1 MLNVHN
7 LSVSF
12 MGTDLFSGITFKLNK
27 GDRIGLIGKNGAGK
41 STLLK
46 VLSKDIE
53 TSGGTLAFD
62 KDIRMGFLRQD
73 IDFVAGR
80 TILEEAYQAFV
91 EIKEIEGKLDEI
103 NTQLAT
109 RTDYESD
116 EYSQLIIDL
125 TDFTERYELLGGYN
139 YQGDTEKILQ
149 GLGFQREDFD
159 KLTDTFSGGWRM
171 RIELAKLLLQN
182 NDILLLDEPTNH
194 LDIESIIWLE
204 NFLKTY
210 SGAIVLVSHDKMFL
224 DNVTNRTIEISLG
237 QIYDYKKPYSE
248 FLVLRAEIKEKQLQ
262 AQKNQEKE
270 IKQKQHL
277 INKFKAKA
285 SKASMAQ
292 SLMKQLDKVE
302 LIEVDQDDNKAMSLR
317 FAISKDPGKI
327 IIEAENLSKSYG
339 DKHVLSNVDLL
350 IERNSKIAF
359 VGQNGQGKSTL
370 AKMMVNDIPFEG
382 NLKLGHNVEIGY
394 FAQNQSEH
402 LPPEKTVLEIMEDA
416 ATDGNRMR
424 VRDMLGAFLFG
435 GDAVDKKAKV
445 LSGGERN
452 RLALCKLLLAPF
464 NVLIMD
470 EPTNHLDIASK
481 NVLKQALNQFK
492 GTLIVVSHD
501 RDFLQGLTSTV
512 YGFKDKVIKEYL
524 GDIDYFL
531 EQHKIENLREAEKR
545 TVVKVDKTSQK
556 STSQQGSSAQEKD
569 LKKLNNKLSRIET
582 EIADLEKEIEKID
595 IELAQNYEEVSS
607 QPNFFENYKDKKAA
621 VDALMADWEKVEGQ
635 ISNFS

>member
-7 LSVSF
+7 LTVSF
-12 MGTDLFSGITFKLNK
+12 MGSDLFSGITFKLNK

-53 TSGGTLAFD
+53 SSGGTMAFD
-62 KDIRMGFLRQD
+62 KDIQIGFLRQD
-73 IDFVAGR
+73 IDFVQGR
-80 TILEEAYQAFV
+80 TILEEAYQAFE
-91 EIKEIEGKLDEI
+91 EIKEIELKLDAI
-103 NTQLAT
+103 NEQLAT
-109 RTDYESD
+109 RTDYES
-116 EYSQLIIDL
+116 EIYSQLIIDL
-125 TDFTERYELLGGYN
+125 TDLTERYELLGGYN
-139 YQGDTEKILQ
+139 YKGDTEKILQ

-204 NFLKTY
+204 NFLKSY
-210 SGAIVLVSHDKMFL
+210 AGAIVLVSHDKMFL

-237 QIYDYKKPYSE
+237 QIYDYKKPYSQ
-248 FLVLRAEIKEKQLQ
+248 FLLLRGEIKEKQLQ

-270 IKQKQHL
+270 IKQKQLL

-302 LIEVDQDDNKAMSLR
+302 LIEVDQDDNAAMNVR
-317 FAISKDPGKI
+317 FAISKEPGKVVV
-327 IIEAENLSKSYG
+327 EAEKISKSYG
-339 DKHVLSNVDLL
+339 DNHVLENVDLL

-370 AKMMVNDIPFEG
+370 AKMMVGEIPFEG
-382 NLKLGHNVEIGY
+382 YLKLGHNVEIGY

-424 VRDMLGAFLFG
+424 VRDMLGSFLFG

-452 RLALCKLLLAPF
+452 RLALCKLLLSPF

-481 NVLKQALNQFK
+481 NVLKEALKQFN
-492 GTLIVVSHD
+492 GTLILVSHD

-512 YGFKDKVIKEYL
+512 FGFKDKVIKEYL

-531 EQHKIENLREAEKR
+531 EQHKMENLREAEKR
-545 TVVKVDKTSQK
+545 TVVKVDK
-556 STSQQGSSAQEKD
+556 STSKKVHELTRDQEKQLRK
-569 LKKLNNKLSRIET
+569 LKNKLSKIENQISDLET
-582 EIADLEKEIEKID
+582 EIAKID
-595 IELAQNYEEVSS
+595 LQLAENYDEVSS
-607 QPNFFENYKDKKAA
+607 KPNFFENYKAKKAQLES
-621 VDALMADWEKVEGQ
+621 LMSDWEQVEQ
-635 ISNFS
+635 ELTDF

>member
-12 MGTDLFSGITFKLNK
+12 MGTDLFSGITFK
-27 GDRIGLIGKNGAGK
+27 LIGKNGAGK

-103 NTQLAT
+103 NTQLAI

-556 STSQQGSSAQEKD
+556 STTQQGSSAQEKD

>member
-1 MLNVHN
+1 
-7 LSVSF
+7 

-53 TSGGTLAFD
+53 TSGGTMAFD

-91 EIKEIEGKLDEI
+91 ENKEIEVKLDEI
-103 NTQLAT
+103 NAQLAT

-116 EYSQLIIDL
+116 GYSQLIIDL
-125 TDFTERYELLGGYN
+125 TDYTERYELLGGYN

-204 NFLKTY
+204 NFLKGY

-248 FLVLRAEIKEKQLQ
+248 FLVLRGEIKEKQLQ

-302 LIEVDQDDNKAMSLR
+302 LIEVDQDDNQAMSLR

-370 AKMMVNDIPFEG
+370 AKMMVNEIPFEG

-424 VRDMLGAFLFG
+424 VRDMLGSFLFG

-545 TVVKVDKTSQK
+545 TVVKVDKTSNK
-556 STSQQGSSAQEKD
+556 SAAQQGSRAQEKD

-595 IELAQNYEEVSS
+595 LELAQNYDEVSS
-607 QPNFFENYKDKKAA
+607 QPNFFEKYKGKKAA
-621 VDALMADWEKVEGQ
+621 LDTLMADWEKIEGQ

>member
-1 MLNVHN
+1 
-7 LSVSF
+7 
-12 MGTDLFSGITFKLNK
+12 
-27 GDRIGLIGKNGAGK
+27 
-41 STLLK
+41 
-46 VLSKDIE
+46 
-53 TSGGTLAFD
+53 
-62 KDIRMGFLRQD
+62 MGFLRQD

-91 EIKEIEGKLDEI
+91 EIKEIEVKLDEI
-103 NTQLAT
+103 NAQLAT

-116 EYSQLIIDL
+116 GYSQLIIDL
-125 TDFTERYELLGGYN
+125 TDYTERYELLGGYN

-204 NFLKTY
+204 NFLKGY

-248 FLVLRAEIKEKQLQ
+248 FLVLRGEIKEKQLQ

-302 LIEVDQDDNKAMSLR
+302 LIEVDQDDNQAMSLR

-370 AKMMVNDIPFEG
+370 AKMMVNEIPFEG

-424 VRDMLGAFLFG
+424 VRDMLGSFLFG

-481 NVLKQALNQFK
+481 NVLKQALNQFN

-545 TVVKVDKTSQK
+545 TVVKVDKTSNK
-556 STSQQGSSAQEKD
+556 PAAQQGSRAQEKD

-595 IELAQNYEEVSS
+595 LELAQNYDEVSS
-607 QPNFFENYKDKKAA
+607 QPNFFEKYKGKKAA
-621 VDALMADWEKVEGQ
+621 LDALMADWEKIEGQ

>member
-46 VLSKDIE
+46 VLSEDIE
-53 TSGGTLAFD
+53 TSGGTMAFD
-62 KDIRMGFLRQD
+62 KDSRMGFLRQD

-339 DKHVLSNVDLL
+339 DKHVLSNVNLL

-359 VGQNGQGKSTL
+359 VGQTGPGKSTL

-556 STSQQGSSAQEKD
+556 STTQQGSSAQEKD

>member
-1 MLNVHN
+1 
-7 LSVSF
+7 

-46 VLSKDIE
+46 VLSKDVE
-53 TSGGTLAFD
+53 SSGTLAFD
-62 KDIRMGFLRQD
+62 KDVQIGFLRQD
-73 IDFVAGR
+73 IDFVEGR
-80 TILEEAYQAFV
+80 TILQEAYQAFE
-91 EIKEIEGKLDEI
+91 EIKEIELKLDVI
-103 NTQLAT
+103 NEQLAT
-109 RTDYESD
+109 RTDYES
-116 EYSQLIIDL
+116 EGYSQLILDL
-125 TDFTERYELLGGYN
+125 TELTERYELLGGYN
-139 YQGDTEKILQ
+139 YQGETEKILQ

-204 NFLKTY
+204 NFLKAY

-237 QIYDYKKPYSE
+237 QIYDYKKPYSQ
-248 FLVLRAEIKEKQLQ
+248 FLLLRAEIKEKQLQ
-262 AQKNQEKE
+262 AQKNQAKE

-302 LIEVDQDDNKAMSLR
+302 LIEVDQDDNQAMNVR
-317 FAISKDPGKI
+317 FAISKEPGKI
-327 IIEAENLSKSYG
+327 VFEANELSKNYG
-339 DKHVLSNVDLL
+339 EKQVLENVNLL
-350 IERNSKIAF
+350 IERNSRIAF

-370 AKMMVNDIPFEG
+370 AKMMVGEIPFKG
-382 NLKLGHNVEIGY
+382 HLKLGHNVEVGY

-424 VRDMLGAFLFG
+424 VRDMLGSFLFG

-481 NVLKQALNQFK
+481 NVLKEALQSFK
-492 GTLIVVSHD
+492 GTLILVSHD

-512 YGFKDKVIKEYL
+512 YGFKDKEIKEYL

-531 EQHKIENLREAEKR
+531 EQHQIENLREAEKK
-545 TVVKVDKTSQK
+545 TVVKVDKIIDKKEAYQTSK
-556 STSQQGSSAQEKD
+556 AQEKE
-569 LKKLNNKLSRIET
+569 LKKLNNKRSKIET
-582 EIADLEKEIEKID
+582 EIADLEVQITALD
-595 IELAQNYEEVSS
+595 LELAQNYEEVSAR
-607 QPNFFENYKDKKAA
+607 PNFFEKYKQKKKSL
-621 VDALMADWEKVEGQ
+621 DTLMDDWELLEDT
-635 ISNFS
+635 ISNFL

>member
-7 LSVSF
+7 LTVSF

-53 TSGGTLAFD
+53 SSGTMAFD
-62 KDIRMGFLRQD
+62 KDVRVGFLRQD
-73 IDFVAGR
+73 IDFVEGR
-80 TILEEAYQAFV
+80 TILEEAYQAFE
-91 EIKEIEGKLDEI
+91 EIKEIELKLEKI
-103 NTQLAT
+103 NEQLAT
-109 RTDYESD
+109 RTDYES
-116 EYSQLIIDL
+116 EGYSELIHDL
-125 TDFTERYELLGGYN
+125 TDLTERYELLGGYN

-204 NFLKTY
+204 NFLKGY

-237 QIYDYKKPYSE
+237 QIYDYKKPYSQ
-248 FLVLRAEIKEKQLQ
+248 FLLLRAEIKEKQLQ

-302 LIEVDQDDNKAMSLR
+302 LIEVDQDDNQAMNVR
-317 FAISKDPGKI
+317 FSISKDPGKI
-327 IIEAENLSKSYG
+327 IAEGTKLSKNYG
-339 DKHVLSNVDLL
+339 EKHVLENVDLL

-370 AKMMVNDIPFEG
+370 AKMMVGEIPFEG
-382 NLKLGHNVEIGY
+382 HLKLGHNVEIGY
-394 FAQNQSEH
+394 FAQNQSEE

-416 ATDGNRMR
+416 ATDTNRMR
-424 VRDMLGAFLFG
+424 VRDMLGSFLFG

-452 RLALCKLLLAPF
+452 RLALCKLLLQPF

-481 NVLKQALNQFK
+481 NVLKEALRSFN
-492 GTLIVVSHD
+492 GTLILVSHD
-501 RDFLQGLTSTV
+501 RDFLQGLTSSV

-545 TVVKVDKTSQK
+545 TVVKVDKTSDKKDSYQL
-556 STSQQGSSAQEKD
+556 SREQEKQ
-569 LKKLNNKLSRIET
+569 LKKLRNKLSNIET
-582 EIADLEKEIEKID
+582 EVSDLESEIEKND
-595 IELAQNYEEVSS
+595 LELAQNYDEVSAR
-607 QPNFFENYKDKKAA
+607 PNFFEKYKAKKSKL
-621 VDALMADWEKVEGQ
+621 DFLMEQWEKVEEEV
-635 ISNFS
+635 SNFS

>member
-7 LSVSF
+7 LTVSF

-53 TSGGTLAFD
+53 SSAGTMAFD
-62 KDIRMGFLRQD
+62 KDIQIGFLRQD
-73 IDFVAGR
+73 IDFVEGR
-80 TILEEAYQAFV
+80 TILEEAYQAFE
-91 EIKEIEGKLDEI
+91 EIKSIELKLETI
-103 NTQLAT
+103 NNQLAT
-109 RTDYESD
+109 RTDYESE

-125 TDFTERYELLGGYN
+125 TDLTERYELLGGYN

-204 NFLKTY
+204 NFLKSY
-210 SGAIVLVSHDKMFL
+210 GGAIVLVSHDKMFL
-224 DNVTNRTIEISLG
+224 DSVTNRTIEISLG
-237 QIYDYKKPYSE
+237 QIYDYKKPYSQ
-248 FLVLRAEIKEKQLQ
+248 FLLLRGEIKEKQLQ

-270 IKQKQHL
+270 IKQKQLL

-302 LIEVDQDDNKAMSLR
+302 LIEVDQDDNATMNVR
-317 FAISKDPGKI
+317 FAISKEPGKI
-327 IIEAENLSKSYG
+327 VVEAEKISKSYG
-339 DKHVLSNVDLL
+339 EKQVLENVDLL

-370 AKMMVNDIPFEG
+370 AKMMVGDIPFDG
-382 NLKLGHNVEIGY
+382 HLKMGHNVEIGY

-452 RLALCKLLLAPF
+452 RLALCKLLLSPF

-481 NVLKQALNQFK
+481 NVLKEALRQFN
-492 GTLIVVSHD
+492 GTLILVSHD
-501 RDFLQGLTSTV
+501 RDFLQGLTTTV
-512 YGFKDKVIKEYL
+512 FGFKDKVIKEYL

-531 EQHKIENLREAEKR
+531 EQHKMENLREAEKR
-545 TVVKVDKTSQK
+545 TVLKVDKSV
-556 STSQQGSSAQEKD
+556 
-569 LKKLNNKLSRIET
+569 LKKQNELSKEQDKKLRKLKNKLTKIESQIGHLES
-582 EIADLEKEIEKID
+582 EILKID
-595 IELAQNYEEVSS
+595 TQLAENYDEVSS
-607 QPNFFENYKDKKAA
+607 KPNFFENYKAKKAQ
-621 VDALMADWEKVEGQ
+621 VEILMSDWELIEEEVEK
-635 ISNFS
+635 FS

>member
-7 LSVSF
+7 LTVSF

-53 TSGGTLAFD
+53 SSAGTMAFD
-62 KDIRMGFLRQD
+62 KDIQIGFLRQD
-73 IDFVAGR
+73 IDFVEGR
-80 TILEEAYQAFV
+80 TILEEAYQAFE
-91 EIKEIEGKLDEI
+91 EIKEIEVKLDYI
-103 NTQLAT
+103 NEQLAT
-109 RTDYESD
+109 RTDYESE

-125 TDFTERYELLGGYN
+125 TDLTERYELLGGYN

-204 NFLKTY
+204 NFLKSY
-210 SGAIVLVSHDKMFL
+210 GGAIVLVSHDKMFL

-237 QIYDYKKPYSE
+237 QIYDYKKPYSQ
-248 FLVLRAEIKEKQLQ
+248 FLLLRGEIKEKQLQ

-270 IKQKQHL
+270 IKQKQLL

-302 LIEVDQDDNKAMSLR
+302 LIEVDQDDNAAMNVR
-317 FAISKDPGKI
+317 FAISKEPGKI
-327 IIEAENLSKSYG
+327 VVEAEKMSKSYG
-339 DKHVLSNVDLL
+339 DKHVLENVDLL
-350 IERNSKIAF
+350 IERSSKIAF

-370 AKMMVNDIPFEG
+370 AKMMVGEIPFEG
-382 NLKLGHNVEIGY
+382 YLKLGHNVEIGY

-424 VRDMLGAFLFG
+424 VRDMLGSFLFG

-452 RLALCKLLLAPF
+452 RLALCKLLLSPF

-481 NVLKQALNQFK
+481 NVLKEALKQFN
-492 GTLIVVSHD
+492 GTLILVSHD

-512 YGFKDKVIKEYL
+512 FGFKDKVIKEYL

-531 EQHKIENLREAEKR
+531 EQHKMENLREAEKR
-545 TVVKVDKTSQK
+545 TVVKVDK
-556 STSQQGSSAQEKD
+556 SASKKAHELTRDQEKQLRK
-569 LKKLNNKLSRIET
+569 LKNKLTKIET
-582 EIADLEKEIEKID
+582 QIGNLESEISSIDLE
-595 IELAQNYEEVSS
+595 LAENYDEVSS
-607 QPNFFENYKDKKAA
+607 KPNFFENYKAKKAQLES
-621 VDALMADWEKVEGQ
+621 LMSDWEQVEQ
-635 ISNFS
+635 EVTDF

>member
-53 TSGGTLAFD
+53 TSGGTMAFD

-91 EIKEIEGKLDEI
+91 EIKEIEVKLDEI
-103 NTQLAT
+103 NAQLAT

-116 EYSQLIIDL
+116 GYSQLIIDL
-125 TDFTERYELLGGYN
+125 TDYTERYELLGGYN

-204 NFLKTY
+204 NFLKGY

-248 FLVLRAEIKEKQLQ
+248 FLVLRGEIKEKQLQ

-302 LIEVDQDDNKAMSLR
+302 LIEVDQDDNQAMSLR

-370 AKMMVNDIPFEG
+370 AKMMVNEIPFEG

-424 VRDMLGAFLFG
+424 VRDMLGSFLFG

-545 TVVKVDKTSQK
+545 TVVKVDKTSNK
-556 STSQQGSSAQEKD
+556 SAAQQGSRAQEKD

-595 IELAQNYEEVSS
+595 LELAQNYDEVSS
-607 QPNFFENYKDKKAA
+607 QPNFFEKYKGKKAA
-621 VDALMADWEKVEGQ
+621 LNTLMADWEKIEGQ

>member
-1 MLNVHN
+1 
-7 LSVSF
+7 

-53 TSGGTLAFD
+53 SSAGTMAFD
-62 KDIRMGFLRQD
+62 KDIQIGFLRQD
-73 IDFVAGR
+73 IDFVEGR
-80 TILEEAYQAFV
+80 TILEEAYQAFE
-91 EIKEIEGKLDEI
+91 EIKSIELKLETI
-103 NTQLAT
+103 NNQLVT
-109 RTDYESD
+109 RTDFESE

-125 TDFTERYELLGGYN
+125 TDLTERYELLGGYN

-204 NFLKTY
+204 NFLKSY
-210 SGAIVLVSHDKMFL
+210 GGAIVLVSHDKMFL

-237 QIYDYKKPYSE
+237 QIYDYKKPYSQ
-248 FLVLRAEIKEKQLQ
+248 FLLLRGEIKEKQLQ

-270 IKQKQHL
+270 IKQKQLL

-302 LIEVDQDDNKAMSLR
+302 LIEVDQDDNATMNVR
-317 FAISKDPGKI
+317 FAISKEPGKI
-327 IIEAENLSKSYG
+327 VVEAEKISKSYG
-339 DKHVLSNVDLL
+339 EKQVLENVDLL

-370 AKMMVNDIPFEG
+370 AKMMVGDIPFDG
-382 NLKLGHNVEIGY
+382 HLKLGHNVEIGY

-416 ATDGNRMR
+416 ATDGNRIR

-452 RLALCKLLLAPF
+452 RLALCKLLLSPF

-481 NVLKQALNQFK
+481 NVLKEALKQFN
-492 GTLIVVSHD
+492 GTLILVSHD
-501 RDFLQGLTSTV
+501 RDFLQGLTTTV
-512 YGFKDKVIKEYL
+512 FGFKDKVIKEYL

-531 EQHKIENLREAEKR
+531 EQHKMENLREAEKR
-545 TVVKVDKTSQK
+545 TVLKVDKSV
-556 STSQQGSSAQEKD
+556 
-569 LKKLNNKLSRIET
+569 LKKQNELSKEQDKKLRKLKNKLTKIESQIGHLES
-582 EIADLEKEIEKID
+582 EILKID
-595 IELAQNYEEVSS
+595 TQLAENYDEVSS
-607 QPNFFENYKDKKAA
+607 KPNFFENYKAKKAQ
-621 VDALMADWEKVEGQ
+621 VEILMSDWELIEEEVEK
-635 ISNFS
+635 FS

>member
-7 LSVSF
+7 LTVSF

-53 TSGGTLAFD
+53 SSAGTMAFD
-62 KDIRMGFLRQD
+62 KDIEIGFLRQD
-73 IDFVAGR
+73 IEFAEGR
-80 TILEEAYQAFV
+80 TILEEAYQAFE
-91 EIKEIEGKLDEI
+91 EIKEIELKLDAI
-103 NTQLAT
+103 NEQLAT
-109 RTDYESD
+109 RTDYES
-116 EYSQLIIDL
+116 EAYSQLIIDL
-125 TDFTERYELLGGYN
+125 TDLTERYELLGGYN

-204 NFLKTY
+204 NFLKSY
-210 SGAIVLVSHDKMFL
+210 GGAIVLVSHDKMFL
-224 DNVTNRTIEISLG
+224 DNITNRTIEISLG
-237 QIYDYKKPYSE
+237 QIYDYKKPYSQ
-248 FLVLRAEIKEKQLQ
+248 FLLLRGEIKEKQLQ

-270 IKQKQHL
+270 IKQKQLL

-302 LIEVDQDDNKAMSLR
+302 LIEVDQDDNAAMNVR
-317 FAISKDPGKI
+317 FAISKEPGKI
-327 IIEAENLSKSYG
+327 VVEAEKISKSYG
-339 DKHVLSNVDLL
+339 DKHVLENVDLL
-350 IERNSKIAF
+350 IERSSKIAF

-370 AKMMVNDIPFEG
+370 AKMMVGEIPFEG
-382 NLKLGHNVEIGY
+382 YLKLGHNVEIGY

-424 VRDMLGAFLFG
+424 VRDMLGSFLFG

-452 RLALCKLLLAPF
+452 RLALCKLLLSPF

-481 NVLKQALNQFK
+481 NVLKEALRQFN
-492 GTLIVVSHD
+492 GTLILVSHD

-512 YGFKDKVIKEYL
+512 FGFKDKVIKEYL

-531 EQHKIENLREAEKR
+531 EQHKMENLREAEKR
-545 TVVKVDKTSQK
+545 TVVKVDK
-556 STSQQGSSAQEKD
+556 STSKKAHELTRDQEKQLRK
-569 LKKLNNKLSRIET
+569 LKNKLSKIETQISNLET
-582 EIADLEKEIEKID
+582 EIAKID
-595 IELAQNYEEVSS
+595 LQLAENYDEVSS
-607 QPNFFENYKDKKAA
+607 KPNFFENYKAKKAQLES
-621 VDALMADWEKVEGQ
+621 LMSDWEQVEQ
-635 ISNFS
+635 ELTDF

>member
-1 MLNVHN
+1 
-7 LSVSF
+7 
-12 MGTDLFSGITFKLNK
+12 MGSDLFSGITFKLNK
-27 GDRIGLIGKNGAGK
+27 GDRVGLIGKNGAGK

-53 TSGGTLAFD
+53 SSGGTMAFD
-62 KDIRMGFLRQD
+62 KDIQIGFLRQD
-73 IDFVAGR
+73 IDFVQGR
-80 TILEEAYQAFV
+80 TILEEAYQAFE
-91 EIKEIEGKLDEI
+91 EIKEIELKLAAI
-103 NTQLAT
+103 NEQLAT
-109 RTDYESD
+109 RTDYES
-116 EYSQLIIDL
+116 EVYSQLIIDL
-125 TDFTERYELLGGYN
+125 TDLTERYELLGGYN

-149 GLGFQREDFD
+149 GLGFQRKDFD

-204 NFLKTY
+204 NFLKSY
-210 SGAIVLVSHDKMFL
+210 AGAIVLVSHDKMFL

-237 QIYDYKKPYSE
+237 QIYDYKKPYSQ
-248 FLVLRAEIKEKQLQ
+248 FLLLRGEIKEKQLQ

-270 IKQKQHL
+270 IKQKQLL

-285 SKASMAQ
+285 SKSSMAQ

-302 LIEVDQDDNKAMSLR
+302 LIEVDQDDNATMNVR
-317 FAISKDPGKI
+317 FAISKQPGKVVV
-327 IIEAENLSKSYG
+327 EAENMSKSYG
-339 DKHVLSNVDLL
+339 DNHVLENVNLL
-350 IERNSKIAF
+350 IERNSRIAF

-370 AKMMVNDIPFEG
+370 AKMMVGEIPFEG
-382 NLKLGHNVEIGY
+382 HLKLGHNVEIGY

-452 RLALCKLLLAPF
+452 RLALCKLLLSPF

-481 NVLKQALNQFK
+481 NVLKEALKQFN
-492 GTLIVVSHD
+492 GTLILVSHD

-512 YGFKDKVIKEYL
+512 FGFKDKVIKEYL

-531 EQHKIENLREAEKR
+531 EQHQIENLREAEKR
-545 TVVKVDKTSQK
+545 TVTKVDK
-556 STSQQGSSAQEKD
+556 GSSKKEHTFTRDQEKQLRK
-569 LKKLNNKLSRIET
+569 LKNKLSKIET
-582 EIADLEKEIEKID
+582 EIDTLEEEITAIDLE
-595 IELAQNYEEVSS
+595 LAENYDEVSNT
-607 QPNFFENYKDKKAA
+607 PNFFENYKAKKAA
-621 VDALMADWEKVEGQ
+621 LASLMSDWESVEEE
-635 ISNFS
+635 IEKFS

>member
-1 MLNVHN
+1 
-7 LSVSF
+7 

-53 TSGGTLAFD
+53 SSAGTMAFD
-62 KDIRMGFLRQD
+62 KDINIGFLRQD
-73 IDFVAGR
+73 IDFVEGR
-80 TILEEAYQAFV
+80 TILEEAYQAFE
-91 EIKEIEGKLDEI
+91 EIKEIELKLEEI

-116 EYSQLIIDL
+116 GYAQLIQDL
-125 TDFTERYELLGGYN
+125 TDFQERYELLGGYN

-149 GLGFQREDFD
+149 GLGFKREDFD

-204 NFLKTY
+204 NFLKNY
-210 SGAIVLVSHDKMFL
+210 AGAIVLVSHDKMFL

-237 QIYDYKKPYSE
+237 QIYDYKKPYSQ
-248 FLVLRAEIKEKQLQ
+248 FLELRAEIKEKQLQ

-270 IKQKQHL
+270 IQQTQKL
-277 INKFKAKA
+277 IEKFRAKA
-285 SKASMAQ
+285 NKASMAQ
-292 SLMKQLDKVE
+292 SLIKKLDKVAR
-302 LIEVDQDDNKAMSLR
+302 IEVDQDDKAVMNVR

-327 IIEAENLSKSYG
+327 IVEAKNLAKSYG
-339 DKHVLSNVDLL
+339 KKQVLENVDLL
-350 IERNSKIAF
+350 IDRNSKIAF

-370 AKMMVNDIPFEG
+370 AKMVVGEIPFEG
-382 NLKLGHNVEIGY
+382 HLKLGHNVEVGY
-394 FAQNQSEH
+394 FAQNQSEY

-416 ATDGNRMR
+416 ATDTNRMR

-435 GDAVDKKAKV
+435 GEAVDKKAKV

-452 RLALCKLLLAPF
+452 RLALCKLLLQPF

-481 NVLKQALNQFK
+481 NVLKEALKQFN
-492 GTLIVVSHD
+492 GTLIIVSHD
-501 RDFLQGLTSTV
+501 REFLQGLTTTV
-512 YGFKDKVIKEYL
+512 YGFKDREIKEYL

-531 EQHKIENLREAEKR
+531 EQHKMESLRDAEKR
-545 TVVKVDKTSQK
+545 TVISETKDTSKKEAYQLSK
-556 STSQQGSSAQEKD
+556 AQEKE
-569 LKKLNNKLSRIET
+569 LKKLNNRLSKLET
-582 EIADLEKEIEKID
+582 EISDLEAEIKEID
-595 IELAQNYEEVSS
+595 LALAQNYDEVSS
-607 QPNFFENYKDKKAA
+607 MPDFFSNYKAKKARA
-621 VDALMADWEKVEGQ
+621 DKLMEEWELVEGK
-635 ISNFS
+635 ISSC

>member
-53 TSGGTLAFD
+53 TSGGTMAFD

-91 EIKEIEGKLDEI
+91 EIKEIEVKLDEI
-103 NTQLAT
+103 NAQLAT

-116 EYSQLIIDL
+116 GYSQLIIDL
-125 TDFTERYELLGGYN
+125 TDYTERYELLGGYN

-204 NFLKTY
+204 NFLKGY

-224 DNVTNRTIEISLG
+224 NNVTNRTIEISLG

-248 FLVLRAEIKEKQLQ
+248 FLVLRGEIKEKQLQ

-302 LIEVDQDDNKAMSLR
+302 LIEVDQDDNQAMSLR

-370 AKMMVNDIPFEG
+370 AKMMVNEIPFEG

-424 VRDMLGAFLFG
+424 VRDMLGSFLFG

-481 NVLKQALNQFK
+481 NVLKQALNQFN

-545 TVVKVDKTSQK
+545 TVVKVDKTSNK
-556 STSQQGSSAQEKD
+556 PAAQQGSRAQEKD

-595 IELAQNYEEVSS
+595 LELAQNYDEVSS
-607 QPNFFENYKDKKAA
+607 QPNFFEKYKGKKAA
-621 VDALMADWEKVEGQ
+621 LDALMADWEKIEGQ

>member
-1 MLNVHN
+1 
-7 LSVSF
+7 
-12 MGTDLFSGITFKLNK
+12 MGSDLFSGITFKLNK
-27 GDRIGLIGKNGAGK
+27 GDRVGLIGKNGAGK

-53 TSGGTLAFD
+53 SSAGTMAFD
-62 KDIRMGFLRQD
+62 KDIQIGFLRQD
-73 IDFVAGR
+73 IDFVKGR
-80 TILEEAYQAFV
+80 TILEEAYQAFE
-91 EIKEIEGKLDEI
+91 EIKEIELKLAAI
-103 NTQLAT
+103 NEQLAT
-109 RTDYESD
+109 RTDYES
-116 EYSQLIIDL
+116 EVYSQLIIDL
-125 TDFTERYELLGGYN
+125 TDLTERYELLGGYN

-149 GLGFQREDFD
+149 GLGFQRKDFD

-204 NFLKTY
+204 NFLKSY
-210 SGAIVLVSHDKMFL
+210 AGAIVLVSHDKMFL

-237 QIYDYKKPYSE
+237 QIYDYKKPYSQ
-248 FLVLRAEIKEKQLQ
+248 FLLLRGEIKEKQLQ

-270 IKQKQHL
+270 IKQKQLL

-302 LIEVDQDDNKAMSLR
+302 LIEVDQDDNATMNVR
-317 FAISKDPGKI
+317 FAISKQPGKVVV
-327 IIEAENLSKSYG
+327 EAENMSKSYG
-339 DKHVLSNVDLL
+339 DNHVLENVNLL
-350 IERNSKIAF
+350 IERNSRIAF

-370 AKMMVNDIPFEG
+370 AKMMVGEIPFEG
-382 NLKLGHNVEIGY
+382 FLKLGHNVEIGY

-452 RLALCKLLLAPF
+452 RLALCKLLLSPF

-481 NVLKQALNQFK
+481 NVLKEALKQFN
-492 GTLIVVSHD
+492 GTLILVSHD

-512 YGFKDKVIKEYL
+512 FGFKDKVIKEYL

-531 EQHKIENLREAEKR
+531 EQHQIENLREAEKR
-545 TVVKVDKTSQK
+545 TVTKVDK
-556 STSQQGSSAQEKD
+556 GSSKKEHTCTRDQEKQLRK
-569 LKKLNNKLSRIET
+569 LKNKLSKIET
-582 EIADLEKEIEKID
+582 EIDTLEEEITAIDLE
-595 IELAQNYEEVSS
+595 LAENYDEVSNT
-607 QPNFFENYKDKKAA
+607 PNFFENYKAKKAA
-621 VDALMADWEKVEGQ
+621 LASLMSDWESVEEE
-635 ISNFS
+635 IEKFS

>member
-1 MLNVHN
+1 
-7 LSVSF
+7 

-53 TSGGTLAFD
+53 SSAGTMAFD
-62 KDIRMGFLRQD
+62 KDIQIGFLRQD
-73 IDFVAGR
+73 IDFVEGR
-80 TILEEAYQAFV
+80 TILEEAYQAFE
-91 EIKEIEGKLDEI
+91 EIKSIELKLETI
-103 NTQLAT
+103 NNQLAT
-109 RTDYESD
+109 RTDYESE

-125 TDFTERYELLGGYN
+125 TDLTERYELLGGYN

-204 NFLKTY
+204 NFLKSY
-210 SGAIVLVSHDKMFL
+210 GGAIVLVSHDKMFL
-224 DNVTNRTIEISLG
+224 DSVTNRTIEISLG
-237 QIYDYKKPYSE
+237 QIYDYKKPYSQ
-248 FLVLRAEIKEKQLQ
+248 FLLLRGEIKEKQLQ

-270 IKQKQHL
+270 IKQKQLL

-302 LIEVDQDDNKAMSLR
+302 LIEVDQDDNATMNVR
-317 FAISKDPGKI
+317 FAISKEPGKI
-327 IIEAENLSKSYG
+327 VVEAEKISKSYG
-339 DKHVLSNVDLL
+339 EKQVLENVDLL

-370 AKMMVNDIPFEG
+370 AKMMVGDIPFDG
-382 NLKLGHNVEIGY
+382 HLKMGHNVEIGY

-452 RLALCKLLLAPF
+452 RLALCKLLLSPF

-481 NVLKQALNQFK
+481 NVLKEALRQFN
-492 GTLIVVSHD
+492 GTLILVSHD
-501 RDFLQGLTSTV
+501 RDFLQGLTTTV
-512 YGFKDKVIKEYL
+512 FGFKDKVIKEYL

-531 EQHKIENLREAEKR
+531 EQHKMENLREAEKR
-545 TVVKVDKTSQK
+545 TVLKVDKSV
-556 STSQQGSSAQEKD
+556 
-569 LKKLNNKLSRIET
+569 LKKQNELSKEQDKKLRKLKNKLTKIESQIGHLES
-582 EIADLEKEIEKID
+582 EILKID
-595 IELAQNYEEVSS
+595 TQLAENYDEVSS
-607 QPNFFENYKDKKAA
+607 KPNFFENYKAKKAQ
-621 VDALMADWEKVEGQ
+621 VEILMSDWELIEEEVEK
-635 ISNFS
+635 FS

>member
-1 MLNVHN
+1 
-7 LSVSF
+7 

-53 TSGGTLAFD
+53 SSAGTMAFD
-62 KDIRMGFLRQD
+62 KDIQIGFLRQD
-73 IDFVAGR
+73 IDFVEGR
-80 TILEEAYQAFV
+80 TILEEAYQAFE
-91 EIKEIEGKLDEI
+91 EIKSIELKLETI
-103 NTQLAT
+103 NNQLAT
-109 RTDYESD
+109 RTDYESE
-116 EYSQLIIDL
+116 EYGQLIIDL
-125 TDFTERYELLGGYN
+125 TDLTERYELLGGYN

-204 NFLKTY
+204 NFLKSY
-210 SGAIVLVSHDKMFL
+210 AGAIVLVSHDKMFL

-237 QIYDYKKPYSE
+237 QIYDYKKPYSQ
-248 FLVLRAEIKEKQLQ
+248 FLLLRGEIKEKQLQ

-270 IKQKQHL
+270 IKQKQLL

-302 LIEVDQDDNKAMSLR
+302 LIEVDQDDNATMNVR
-317 FAISKDPGKI
+317 FAISKEPGKI
-327 IIEAENLSKSYG
+327 VVEAENMSKSYG
-339 DKHVLSNVDLL
+339 EKQVLENVDLL

-370 AKMMVNDIPFEG
+370 AKMMVGDVPFEG
-382 NLKLGHNVEIGY
+382 YLKLGHNVEIGY

-416 ATDGNRMR
+416 ATDGNRIR
-424 VRDMLGAFLFG
+424 VRDMLGSFLFG

-452 RLALCKLLLAPF
+452 RLALCKLLLSPF

-481 NVLKQALNQFK
+481 NVLKEALKQFN
-492 GTLIVVSHD
+492 GTLILVSHD

-512 YGFKDKVIKEYL
+512 FGFKDKVIKEYL

-531 EQHKIENLREAEKR
+531 EQHKMENLREAEKR
-545 TVVKVDKTSQK
+545 TVVKVEK
-556 STSQQGSSAQEKD
+556 STSKKAHELTRDQEKQLRK
-569 LKKLNNKLSRIET
+569 LKNKLSKIETQISDLET
-582 EIADLEKEIEKID
+582 EISKID
-595 IELAQNYEEVSS
+595 LQLAENYDEVSS
-607 QPNFFENYKDKKAA
+607 KPNFFENYKAKKAQ
-621 VDALMADWEKVEGQ
+621 VEMLMSEWESIEEDVEK
-635 ISNFS
+635 FS